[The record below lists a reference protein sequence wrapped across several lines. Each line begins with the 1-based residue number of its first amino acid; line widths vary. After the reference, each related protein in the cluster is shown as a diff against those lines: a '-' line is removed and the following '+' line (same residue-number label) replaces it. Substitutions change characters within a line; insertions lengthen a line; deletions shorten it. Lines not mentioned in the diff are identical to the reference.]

1 MKRLKKKDKLVS
13 IVIPTFNCE
22 KTIINSINSIL
33 LQKLDNQVEIIVVD
47 DNSSD
52 KTIFLINNIKL
63 KKNFKLKIFQNNLN
77 KGSGFCRKLGIKMA
91 RGYYIAFLDADDYWL
106 ENKLNKQVSFLESK
120 PNINFTYS
128 DYYREINYKNK
139 SFFFKEYTPVIVN
152 INKNKYINHIPNS
165 SVLITSIL
173 AKRISY
179 PSLRVRNDFLYW
191 NKLLSVN
198 KKIKA
203 YNFDP
208 GNPYFVYGSNPG
220 ISSNKIKLVRNQWL
234 LYRKNFRYSYFESI
248 YGILLNVIIFIFK
261 NIIKKFFKKKFYKT
275 HL

>member
-63 KKNFKLKIFQNNLN
+63 KKNFKLKIFQNKIN

-91 RGYYIAFLDADDYWL
+91 SGYYIAFLDADDYWL
-106 ENKLNKQVSFLESK
+106 ENKLTKQVKFLESK

-128 DYYREINYKNK
+128 DYYREINYINK
-139 SFFFKEYTPVIVN
+139 SLF
-152 INKNKYINHIPNS
+152 
-165 SVLITSIL
+165 
-173 AKRISY
+173 
-179 PSLRVRNDFLYW
+179 
-191 NKLLSVN
+191 
-198 KKIKA
+198 
-203 YNFDP
+203 
-208 GNPYFVYGSNPG
+208 
-220 ISSNKIKLVRNQWL
+220 
-234 LYRKNFRYSYFESI
+234 
-248 YGILLNVIIFIFK
+248 
-261 NIIKKFFKKKFYKT
+261 
-275 HL
+275 